1 MNNKEAI
8 SLFMSDFSFE
18 SPTIQDT
25 RYKNRL
31 VPFDYDNLFPNRLL
45 EAVSESPMQT
55 AILENRINFL
65 WGAGFAE
72 TKECI
77 YQPNMQDTWAELFQK
92 CARDFVYFGAF
103 AIQVILN
110 QSGNRFSFYHTP
122 VEQVRLAAYDENN
135 RIPKAFLC
143 TDWRKTNRD
152 RVVEIP
158 MWGSETPRQGQQ
170 YLMYI
175 KPWRSGEYYYAVP
188 YWFSCIN
195 YILADGSLS
204 KYFCNFI
211 KNNFSSSLSITFPTE
226 PDEEKKREIYDNLRA
241 NFTGEK
247 AAGNIMVLFGENGIQ
262 PTIGSIDASTKTAE
276 LYNSIVDT
284 IKLALVS
291 ANRLTSPILAGIT
304 TSSGFSDK
312 AAEIV
317 ASETFYRLTV
327 INQERQFLL
336 DKFNSFLQMNG
347 LPRVLT
353 IQDYNITK
361 ELEGTGT
368 EDNTDKINEGVGA
381 DDTEEQV
388 AEDANAENNVD
399 KNKEGV

>member
-1 MNNKEAI
+1 MDNKEAI
-8 SLFMSDFSFE
+8 NLFMSDFSFE
-18 SPTIQDT
+18 APTIQDT
-25 RYKNRL
+25 RYRNRL
-31 VPFDYDNLFPNRLL
+31 VPFDVDNYFPQRLL

-65 WGAGFAE
+65 WGAGFSE

-110 QSGNRFSFYHTP
+110 KSGNRFSFYHVP
-122 VEQVRLAAYDENN
+122 VEQVRLSAYDEKNM
-135 RIPKAFLC
+135 IPKAFLC

-152 RVVEIP
+152 RVVEVP
-158 MWGSETPRQGQQ
+158 MWGSETPRQGQR

-175 KPWRSGEYYYAVP
+175 KPWRNGEYYYAVP

-195 YILADGSLS
+195 YVLADAALS
-204 KYFCNFI
+204 KYFCNYI
-211 KNNFSSSLSITFPTE
+211 KNNFSSNLSITFPTE
-226 PDEEKKREIYDNLRA
+226 PDEEKKAEIYENLRA

-247 AAGNIMVLFGENGIQ
+247 AAGAVMVLFGENGVQ
-262 PTIGSIDASTKTAE
+262 PSIGSIDASTKTAE

-291 ANRLTSPILAGIT
+291 GNRLTSPILAGIS

-312 AAEIV
+312 AAEII

-327 INQERQFLL
+327 INAERQFLL

-353 IQDYNITK
+353 IEDYNIQK
-361 ELEGTGT
+361 ELEGVGT
-368 EDNTDKINEGVGA
+368 EENTDKLNEGVGA
-381 DDTEEQV
+381 SDTEAQKVDDVE
-388 AEDANAENNVD
+388 AENNVD
-399 KNKEGV
+399 KSKEA

>member
-1 MNNKEAI
+1 
-8 SLFMSDFSFE
+8 
-18 SPTIQDT
+18 
-25 RYKNRL
+25 
-31 VPFDYDNLFPNRLL
+31 
-45 EAVSESPMQT
+45 
-55 AILENRINFL
+55 
-65 WGAGFAE
+65 
-72 TKECI
+72 
-77 YQPNMQDTWAELFQK
+77 MQDTWAELFQK

-110 QSGNRFSFYHTP
+110 KSGNRFSFYHTP

-158 MWGSETPRQGQQ
+158 MWGSETPRQEKQ

-175 KPWRSGEYYYAVP
+175 KPWRNGEYYYAVP

-195 YILADGSLS
+195 YVLADGALS

-226 PDEEKKREIYDNLRA
+226 PDEEKKTEIYENLRA

-291 ANRLTSPILAGIT
+291 GNRLTSPILAGIS

-312 AAEIV
+312 AAEII

-327 INQERQFLL
+327 INAERQFLL
-336 DKFNSFLQMNG
+336 NKFNDLLQMNG
-347 LPRVLT
+347 LPRVLA
-353 IQDYNITK
+353 IEDYNIQK
-361 ELEGTGT
+361 ELEGNGT
-368 EDNTDKINEGVGA
+368 EENTDKLNEGAGA
-381 DDTEEQV
+381 SDTEEQV
-388 AEDANAENNVD
+388 SDDASAENNVE
-399 KNKEGV
+399 NKEV

>member
-1 MNNKEAI
+1 MNKESI
-8 SLFMSDFSFE
+8 NLFMSDFSFD

-25 RYKNRL
+25 RYRNRL
-31 VPFDYDNLFPNRLL
+31 VPFDVDNYFPQRLL

-65 WGAGFAE
+65 WGAGFSE

-110 QSGNRFSFYHTP
+110 KSGNRFSFYHTP

-152 RVVEIP
+152 RVVEVP
-158 MWGSETPRQGQQ
+158 MWGSETPRQEKQ

-175 KPWRSGEYYYAVP
+175 KPWRNGEYYYAVP

-195 YILADGSLS
+195 YVLADGALS
-204 KYFCNFI
+204 KYFCNYI
-211 KNNFSSSLSITFPTE
+211 KNGFSSSLSITFPTE
-226 PDEEKKREIYDNLRA
+226 PDEEKKAEIYENLRA

-247 AAGNIMVLFGENGIQ
+247 AAGNIMVLFGENGVL

-291 ANRLTSPILAGIT
+291 GNRLTSPILAGIS

-312 AAEIV
+312 AAEII

-327 INQERQFLL
+327 INAERQFLL
-336 DKFNSFLQMNG
+336 NKFNDLLQMNG

-353 IQDYNITK
+353 IEDYNIQK
-361 ELEGTGT
+361 ELEGNGT
-368 EDNTDKINEGVGA
+368 EENTDKINEGVGA
-381 DDTEEQV
+381 DDTEKQV
-388 AEDANAENNVD
+388 TDDASAENNVE
-399 KNKEGV
+399 NKEV